1 MLTLPEQLLLLA
13 LHDQKGTI
21 LSSASMSIE
30 YGLAGAVIMELA
42 LRGKVQMRA
51 KKLLVVDSA
60 STGDDVLDRVLGQ
73 MKEAGKDRD
82 AAYWINRL
90 PSKIKVKP
98 AMLERLVQ
106 QRILNME
113 EHKILGL
120 FGSPHYPTRNPQ
132 EEKKLREQIRQT
144 VLCRYPTE
152 AKLVALVGLVQACG
166 LTSEIFSKEER
177 KEAGRRIKEIMMHDP
192 VAKAVADTVIGI
204 QAALA
209 TVIFNSSG

>member
-21 LSSASMSIE
+21 LSSASISIE

-51 KKLLVVDSA
+51 KKLVVVDSA
-60 STGDDVLDRVLGQ
+60 ATGDDVLDRVLGQ

-90 PSKIKVKP
+90 PSKIKIKP

-113 EHKILGL
+113 EQKILGL

-166 LTSEIFSKEER
+166 LTNEIFSKEER
-177 KEAGRRIKEIMMHDP
+177 KEADRRIKEIMQHDP